1 MNTVAVVVAV
11 AVMYYVIV
19 EVIIGKVWS
28 VVPACGVC

>member
-1 MNTVAVVVAV
+1 MNTLSVIVAV
-11 AVMYYVIV
+11 AAMYYVIV